1 MPTFEPTVDHASK
14 SFDGVT
20 FTVRVLNNI
29 QRAKRDLALLP
40 QKAELTRLTSR
51 LDDLRKQDNFDTV
64 EELRLD
70 AEIGLLTNIHI
81 KPALISAGLISITGA
96 DGISNAAELI
106 DHGPDD
112 LIDEV
117 YVACFMASGLTH
129 YQQKNSSS
137 QSDSLAPVAESDLS
151 TTAITAGQ

>member
-1 MPTFEPTVDHASK
+1 MTFESTIEHESQT
-14 SFDGVT
+14 FEGVR
-20 FTVRVLNNI
+20 FVVRVLNNI

-40 QKAELTRLTSR
+40 QKAELTRLSSR
-51 LDDLRKQDNFDTV
+51 LDELRKQENFDTV

-70 AEIGLLTNIHI
+70 AEIGMLTNIHM

-96 DGISNAAELI
+96 DGIANAADLI

-117 YVACFMASGLTH
+117 YVACFMASGLTQQ
-129 YQQKNSSS
+129 QQKNSSS
-137 QSDSLAPVAESDLS
+137 QSDSLAPVAEPETS
-151 TTAITAGQ
+151 TTATTAGQ

>member
-1 MPTFEPTVDHASK
+1 MTFESQIEHESK
-14 SFDGVT
+14 TFEGVR

-40 QKAELTRLTSR
+40 QKAELTRLSAK
-51 LDDLRKQDNFDTV
+51 LDDLRKQENFDTV

-70 AEIGLLTNIHI
+70 AEIGMLTNIHM
-81 KPALISAGLISITGA
+81 KPALITAGLISITGA
-96 DGISNAAELI
+96 EGIANAADLI

-117 YVACFMASGLTH
+117 YVACFMASGLTQQ
-129 YQQKNSSS
+129 QQKNSSS
-137 QSDSLAPVAESDLS
+137 QSDSLAPVAEQDLS
-151 TTAITAGQ
+151 TTATTAGQ